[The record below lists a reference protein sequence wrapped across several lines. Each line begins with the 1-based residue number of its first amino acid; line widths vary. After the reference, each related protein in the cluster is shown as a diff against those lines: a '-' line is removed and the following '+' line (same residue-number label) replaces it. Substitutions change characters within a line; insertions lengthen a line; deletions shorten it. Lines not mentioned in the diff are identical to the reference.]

1 MSDLTWTL
9 ANLFRDK
16 FGSPEILAK
25 ALSILVE
32 LTRTKNPLIKSEYWF
47 FFAWPQPFNNMK
59 LFFRIL

>member
-25 ALSILVE
+25 ALPILVE
-32 LTRTKNPLIKSEYWF
+32 LTRTKNPLIKSEY
-47 FFAWPQPFNNMK
+47 
-59 LFFRIL
+59 